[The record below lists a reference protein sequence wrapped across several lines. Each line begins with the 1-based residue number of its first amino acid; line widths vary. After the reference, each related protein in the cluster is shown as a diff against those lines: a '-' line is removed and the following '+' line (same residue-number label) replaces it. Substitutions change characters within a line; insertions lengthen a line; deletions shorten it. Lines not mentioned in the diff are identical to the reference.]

1 MDTVAMGTFVGAF
14 DHAGYALLVTVR
26 DGALVDRREVALVD
40 AALPKMPHHHEGQK
54 LALDEAVALV
64 EKVRASAEHHARVGL
79 EALERSVGSIEGI
92 ALRALPTLPPTVA
105 ERITSYRA
113 MCVADWVM
121 YRSALGEAAVARGWR
136 VSWYEPKRVL
146 DDATRALGR
155 DVAPLLAEV
164 GRRIGPP
171 WRKEHRVAM
180 AAALA
185 AP

>member
-1 MDTVAMGTFVGAF
+1 MGTFVGAF

-26 DGALVDRREVALVD
+26 DGALVDRREVVLVD

-54 LALDEAVALV
+54 LALDDAVALV
-64 EKVRASAEHHARVGL
+64 EKVRASTEHHARVAL

-185 AP
+185 GP